1 MSIMLKIPRSSRL
14 SLIGG
19 IFKSVFGNPT
29 IGKYDFT
36 NYAEGGD
43 RFNVA
48 VPLGLAMNPKY
59 LYFFHQLNF
68 SLSID
73 EGTFLTAIAAA
84 TVPTLSVKDSTTN
97 KILFGSPFRLFRY
110 FEGNAI
116 DSFHYNLNSKG
127 IFIADF
133 QCLLNQVADLVGID
147 TVLAQVSFSIYE
159 ITDIAYINEFLKKNG

>member
-1 MSIMLKIPRSSRL
+1 MSIMLNIPRSSRL
-14 SLIGG
+14 SLLGG
-19 IFKSVFGNPT
+19 IFKGVLGNPT
-29 IGKYDFT
+29 VGKYDFT
-36 NYAEGGD
+36 NYKEGGN

-48 VPLGLAMNPKY
+48 VPLGLPMNPKY
-59 LYFFHQLNF
+59 LYFFHELNF
-68 SLSID
+68 SLNID
-73 EGTFLTAIAAA
+73 EGTFLTAIEAG

-116 DSFHYNLNSKG
+116 DSFHYNLNSAG

-133 QCLLNQVADLVGID
+133 QCLLNQIADLQGIQ

-159 ITDIAYINEFLKKNG
+159 ITDITYINEYLKKCG